1 MPTHLKA
8 PFPAFII
15 CQEHQKF
22 ALQIKYFLKFSDLK
36 LSDDVAAATF
46 MSTATSSP
54 ELFTTLIGTFLTESD
69 IGVGHVIGNAYYD
82 MFFVAAVGGL
92 AAKKV
97 KRLH

>member
-1 MPTHLKA
+1 MDGLNLTIKSN
-8 PFPAFII
+8 F
-15 CQEHQKF
+15 QKF
-22 ALQIKYFLKFSDLK
+22 FFADLK

-54 ELFTTLIGTFLTESD
+54 ELFTTLIGTFITESD

-92 AAKKV
+92 AAKGV
-97 KRLH
+97 KYENEEKKSSKSYLW